1 VSVDR
6 TKVLEAAQK
15 HLAAGAFDKAIV
27 EFQKLVAADPSDIR
41 TWLKI
46 GDLQSKVGKTKDAI
60 DTYLRVA
67 DQYSAQGFHLKAVAV
82 HKQILKLDPNR
93 IDVQFKLARAYE
105 GLQLTSEALS
115 TYEIVAGA
123 QARAGDVPGA
133 VATLGRMVELDPE
146 SVPTRIKYAE
156 ALSRTGRTLEAADAF
171 EAGGKLLKAQGRM
184 DDYLKVGERLLYHR
198 EGDLTLSRELAE
210 LYLERDDAKRAL
222 AKLQSCFKADSKD
235 VRTLELLARAFQQ
248 LGQLPKTISVY
259 REAARIHGEAGQ
271 QVERAAML
279 KRILELD
286 PGDAEA
292 RQALASFAAQPKPAA
307 APRRDIALP
316 PGAVVAPS
324 ASSAA
329 VPSEP
334 PDEMDQTLIGEP
346 LEGSPDDS
354 ADGPSADDAEVVFVE
369 SDDVELPADEAN
381 VDSEAG
387 GEEASLEEAA
397 VEAASAEGDEDEVL
411 IIDDAEADIPTA
423 EGAPAEAPAG
433 GAAAGDAKPSQTRPS
448 TFRADTARAS
458 LPSPTAT
465 RPSDHPS
472 EPSRS
477 APLRSVAPLPRVL
490 PDEPEG
496 EAAPRPASQVPR
508 TSSSR
513 GSSLGSSPGSSLGSS
528 LGSSRGSSRGSPL
541 GSSRGSPLG
550 SPLGSSLGSS
560 PGSSAGSSPGV
571 AASAD
576 AAAVSAALRSGSGRA
591 SLSSLPPDVAR
602 EAQLAKLL
610 TECDVY
616 LRYGLKQKVLD
627 QLRRVLEIEPRHIE
641 ARERLKEILLERGD
655 RAGAAGELVA
665 LADLLGESRPQI
677 AALYLRQALELD
689 PASAE
694 ASKRLEATPGGS
706 VADTA
711 ESPLDRVAVE
721 PPAPAMALVPRPPP
735 RLDESPEASV
745 LGADDGDEGGVL
757 FVDDEPATGADAPE
771 RTELGPEVDLLQPMS
786 PEEFE
791 QAPLRPSVEG
801 IETGAESIRASRPS
815 MPAGEVEELLDEAEF
830 FVAQGLY
837 DEALAMLVE
846 ARNAYPKNVLIRDK
860 VAEIEEARAL
870 AQAAQPTPPATDRSY
885 ELAEKLAEEIE
896 TSDAASAPAPG
907 SDVLDVEQVFA
918 QFKKGVAEQIAP
930 DDTSTHFDLGIAYKE
945 MGRLQDAIAEFE
957 LCIANPARQC
967 ISHTMI
973 GLCHMEKRDAQSAIK
988 HFKRGLYAEQKTD
1001 REELGLYFE
1010 LGAAYELLG
1019 DPKEAN
1025 YYYEKV
1031 KKRDPAFRNVE
1042 DRIRRLAAPRPAAAE
1057 PDDVDAAFDDLVNK
1071 E

>member
-1 VSVDR
+1 MSVDR

-46 GDLQSKVGKTKDAI
+46 GDLQSKVGKTKDAV

-82 HKQILKLDPNR
+82 HKQILKLDASR
-93 IDVQFKLARAYE
+93 LDVQFKLARAYE
-105 GLQLTSEALS
+105 GLQLTSEALG
-115 TYEIVAGA
+115 TYEAVAGA
-123 QARAGDVPGA
+123 QARSGDVPGA
-133 VATLGRMVELDPE
+133 VATLGRMVDLDPE

-156 ALSRTGRTLEAADAF
+156 ALSRTGRTLEAAAAF
-171 EAGGKLLKAQGRM
+171 EAGAKLLKAQGRM

-198 EGDLTLSRELAE
+198 EGDLALSRELAE

-235 VRTLELLARAFQQ
+235 VHTLELLARAFQQ

-259 REAARIHGEAGQ
+259 REAARIHGEAGR

-292 RQALASFAAQPKPAA
+292 RQALASFAAQPKPAPIA
-307 APRRDIALP
+307 RRDIAPP

-324 ASSAA
+324 ASPEA

-334 PDEMDQTLIGEP
+334 PDAMDQTLIGEP
-346 LEGSPDDS
+346 LAEASD
-354 ADGPSADDAEVVFVE
+354 DDAEVVIVE
-369 SDDVELPADEAN
+369 SDEVELPA
-381 VDSEAG
+381 
-387 GEEASLEEAA
+387 EE
-397 VEAASAEGDEDEVL
+397 VEAVDAAAAEPSAEGDDDEVL
-411 IIDDAEADIPTA
+411 IID
-423 EGAPAEAPAG
+423 EGEPVAAPEPPEEEVAPVQAPAAVSES
-433 GAAAGDAKPSQTRPS
+433 GDAKPSQTRPS
-448 TFRADTARAS
+448 TFRADTSRAS

-472 EPSRS
+472 EPSLS
-477 APLRSVAPLPRVL
+477 APLRSVAPPPRVL
-490 PDEPEG
+490 PDEDAEDV
-496 EAAPRPASQVPR
+496 APRPPSRQPR
-508 TSSSR
+508 TSSS
-513 GSSLGSSPGSSLGSS
+513 
-528 LGSSRGSSRGSPL
+528 
-541 GSSRGSPLG
+541 
-550 SPLGSSLGSS
+550 
-560 PGSSAGSSPGV
+560 PGV
-571 AASAD
+571 VPSAD
-576 AAAVSAALRSGSGRA
+576 AAAVSVALRSVPGRA

-602 EAQLAKLL
+602 EAQIAKLL

-627 QLRRVLEIEPRHIE
+627 QLRRVIEIEPRHIE
-641 ARERLKEILLERGD
+641 ARERLKELLLERGD
-655 RAGAAGELVA
+655 RVGAARELVVLGELI
-665 LADLLGESRPQI
+665 GEARPQI

-689 PASAE
+689 PANAE
-694 ASKRLEATPGGS
+694 ASARLAAAPGGGIS
-706 VADTA
+706 DTT
-711 ESPLDRVAVE
+711 ESPLDRLAVE
-721 PPAPAMALVPRPPP
+721 PPAPAQGFVPHPPP
-735 RLDESPEASV
+735 GEPPAGTVVGGDDAS
-745 LGADDGDEGGVL
+745 EGGVL
-757 FVDDEPATGADAPE
+757 FVDDELASGADASE
-771 RTELGPEVDLLQPMS
+771 RTELGPDVDLLEPMS

-791 QAPLRPSVEG
+791 QAPLRDAP
-801 IETGAESIRASRPS
+801 GAAEPGLEPIRASRPS

-860 VAEIEEARAL
+860 VAEIEEARGL
-870 AQAAQPTPPATDRSY
+870 AQAAQTPPSAADRSY
-885 ELAEKLAEEIE
+885 ELAEKLAEEIDAP
-896 TSDAASAPAPG
+896 DAASEAAPG

-918 QFKKGVAEQIAP
+918 QFKKGVAEQVAP
-930 DDTSTHFDLGIAYKE
+930 DDTNTHFDLGIAYKE

-957 LCIANPARQC
+957 LCVANPARQC
-967 ISHTMI
+967 IAHTMI

-1019 DPKEAN
+1019 DPKEAI

-1031 KKRDPAFRNVE
+1031 KKRDPLFRNVE
-1042 DRIRRLAAPRPAAAE
+1042 ERIRRLAAPRPVAATE